1 MKKKTKPMKAAMSK
15 QTDPAVT
22 FHDDF
27 QALRKKYPMVYLEAW
42 TPDDFVFD
50 PDKDDDDDDTT
61 PAPVDWSHPFH
72 EITADNLHRHFDAT
86 IGTNWDR
93 IQYESVSIK

>member
-1 MKKKTKPMKAAMSK
+1 MSK

-27 QALRKKYPMVYLEAW
+27 QALREKYPMVYLEAW
-42 TPDDFVFD
+42 TPDDFVFHEGD
-50 PDKDDDDDDTT
+50 TDD
-61 PAPVDWSHPFH
+61 APSVDWNHPFH
-72 EITADNLHRHFDAT
+72 ETTADNLRRHFDAT

-93 IQYESVSIK
+93 IRYESVSIAFRPAIRLLIPNCEY